1 MEYLLNLNHKNSEE
15 DDYDDLKMT
24 YSFTPQPSLNRKYS
38 NIDKEIEIL
47 FKQVKGKTKIFGIC
61 GGPSCGKSKITNYFH
76 SKIDKSIVICEVKKL
91 NLKYFRKIF

>member
-1 MEYLLNLNHKNSEE
+1 MEYLLNLNRKNSEE
-15 DDYDDLKMT
+15 DEYDGLKLT

-61 GGPSCGKSKITNYFH
+61 GGTASGKSKITNYFH
-76 SKIDKSIVICEVKKL
+76 RKIDKSIVICEV
-91 NLKYFRKIF
+91 IIII

>member
-1 MEYLLNLNHKNSEE
+1 MEYLLNLRHKNSDD
-15 DDYDDLKMT
+15 DDYDGLKLT

-61 GGPSCGKSKITNYFH
+61 GGFSCGKSKITNYFH
-76 SKIDKSIVICEVKKL
+76 TKIDKSIVICEVEIVIKNL
-91 NLKYFRKIF
+91 N